1 MKKNYVFII
10 LIVMCFNMNKTSAQ
24 VFTSGFES
32 WTTAAPI
39 EPTDWYGTKTSF
51 VADSAL
57 QDTTAPHG
65 GMYNI
70 KLISRS
76 TQAKRLT
83 TLPNTIALGTTY
95 TFTFWVKGH
104 GSIRTGIYTGGS
116 NNITAYKYGS
126 FLQVN
131 SSSWSQKTQ
140 TIASDTSSTTAQFI
154 LSVRSTVSDL
164 EDLKV
169 DDVQITTAST
179 PTVSIHDIQYA
190 NSAPYASP
198 YNTQIV
204 ITGGIV
210 SAKYNNG
217 MFIQS
222 GYGPW
227 SGLYVFDSTH
237 IAAANITM
245 GDSVIITGTVSES
258 QTYTELKTI
267 SNVTKVSS
275 GNTLHAAFP
284 VSLVNLYN
292 EELEGVLVSLNNLPC
307 VDTLGLYT
315 NGAWIVYNGVDSTH
329 IGGLLYK
336 YPTAQIGTNYDITG
350 VVYLVNGAVMRVEPR
365 GAVDV
370 SSHAGIYETIKNTI
384 SLFPNPATTVLN
396 ISNMDGIDQIEIL
409 NVLGEKMRTFS
420 SLENSIAINV
430 NNLPKGIYFVSLLHE
445 SSLVMMRKFI
455 KE

>member
-1 MKKNYVFII
+1 MKKVYVFMIFVI
-10 LIVMCFNMNKTSAQ
+10 MSLSICKISAQ

-32 WTTAAPI
+32 WTVVAPI
-39 EPTDWYGTKTSF
+39 QPTDWYGTKTSF

-57 QDTTAPHG
+57 PDTTAPHG

-83 TLPNTIALGTTY
+83 TLPNTITIGTTY
-95 TFTFWVKGH
+95 TITFWVKGH
-104 GSIRTGIYTGGS
+104 GSIRTGIFTGGS
-116 NNITAYKYGS
+116 NNLTAYKYGS

-131 SSSWSQKTQ
+131 SSSWAQKTQ
-140 TIASDTSSTTAQFI
+140 TIASDTSSTTAQFM

-164 EDLKV
+164 DDLQV
-169 DDVQITTAST
+169 DDVQITAAST

-190 NSAPYASP
+190 TTSPYASP

-204 ITGGIV
+204 NTGGIV
-210 SAKYNNG
+210 SAKYTKG

-227 SGLYVFDSTH
+227 SGLYVIDSTH

-245 GDSVIITGTVSES
+245 GDSVIITGTVSEA

-267 SNVTKVSS
+267 SNITKVSS
-275 GNTLHAAFP
+275 GNTLHVAFP
-284 VSLVNLYN
+284 TTLVNLYN

-307 VDTLGLYT
+307 VDTLGLYA

-336 YPTAQIGTNYDITG
+336 YPTAHIGTYYDITG

-365 GAVDV
+365 GAADV
-370 SSHAGIYETIKNTI
+370 SSHAGIFETIKNTI
-384 SLFPNPATTVLN
+384 SLFPNPATMVLN
-396 ISNMDGIDQIEIL
+396 ISNMEGIDQIEIL

-420 SLENSIAINV
+420 TIENSIAINV
-430 NNLPKGIYFVSLLHE
+430 SNLPNGIYFVSMLHDN
-445 SSLVMMRKFI
+445 SAIVTRKFI
-455 KE
+455 KQ